1 MYHLLSSQESHAKA
15 MLTSRQTHVT
25 CSPAT
30 SLPLTWQQQ
39 LQQAIRDPAEL
50 CRQLGL
56 PDALVPAAREAGQDF
71 PLFAPRPFV
80 SRIESGNPADPL
92 LRQLLPISEELSI
105 TPGFTA
111 DPLSE
116 QGTHSVPGL
125 LQKYHGRALL
135 VTTGACAIH
144 CRYCFRREYPYHE
157 SPAAAR
163 LWQPAIDQLAADPQI
178 EEVILSGGDPL
189 TLVDSQ
195 LSELVE
201 RLQAIPHLKLLR
213 IHTRLPIMIPG
224 RICDSL
230 LDWLTATRLQPIMV
244 IHANHA
250 NELDGEVAESLER
263 LSRAGILLLNQSVL
277 LSGVND
283 DAETLANLSRRLI
296 ELRVQPYYLHQLD
309 RVQGAAHF
317 EVPVE
322 RGQQILR
329 QLSSMLPG
337 YALPRYVQE
346 LPGQPAKTPIPVLV
360 P

>member
-1 MYHLLSSQESHAKA
+1 MYHLSPSQESHTKA
-15 MLTSRQTHVT
+15 MLTSSSTNVACPPT
-25 CSPAT
+25 T
-30 SLPLTWQQQ
+30 SLPVPWQQQ
-39 LQQAIRDPAEL
+39 LKQAIRDPLEL
-50 CRQLGL
+50 CQQLGL
-56 PDALVPAAREAGQDF
+56 PETLVPAARKAGNDF

-80 SRIESGNPADPL
+80 SRIQYGDPQDPL
-92 LRQLLPISEELSI
+92 LRQLLPIADELCV

-111 DPLSE
+111 DPLCE
-116 QGTHSVPGL
+116 HGNQQVPGL
-125 LQKYHGRALL
+125 LQKYHGRGLL

-144 CRYCFRREYPYHE
+144 CRYCFRRDYPYHE
-157 SPAAAR
+157 SPASGQQ
-163 LWQPAIDQLAADPQI
+163 WQPAIDQLASDPQI

-195 LSELVE
+195 LSLLAN
-201 RLQAIPHLKLLR
+201 RLQAIPHLTLLR
-213 IHTRLPIMIPG
+213 IHTRMPIMIPQ

-230 LDWLTATRLQPIMV
+230 LDWLTTTRLQPIMV

-250 NELDGEVAESLER
+250 NELDDEVGKALAR
-263 LSRAGILLLNQSVL
+263 LSSRGVLLLNQSVL
-277 LSGVND
+277 LAGVND
-283 DAETLANLSRRLI
+283 DAATLAALSRRLI

-309 RVQGAAHF
+309 RVEGAAHF

-322 RGQQILR
+322 QGQQIIR

-346 LPGQPAKTPIPVLV
+346 LPGQPAKTPIPALL